1 MTPAWPSDVP
11 VDIGRDEAA
20 EAARRELADPIY
32 RAADPGLM
40 RKALDW
46 LAERLTELLNAAS
59 GVVPGGLLGLV
70 VLALL
75 LVPLVLAVA
84 TGRLRMGRPVRGR
97 TRQPVFGKP
106 RRSAAEHRAAAET
119 AAARGA
125 YGEAVRDRMRA
136 LVADLEQRGVLDE
149 RPGRTADEA
158 AAEAGAQLPACAAGL
173 TTAAGIFD
181 DVVYGGQP
189 ATPQSY
195 AMVADTDRRVHAT
208 AGIGR

>member
-1 MTPAWPSDVP
+1 VTPAWPADVP

-32 RAADPGLM
+32 GAAEPGLIQ
-40 RKALDW
+40 RALDW
-46 LAERLTELLNAAS
+46 LAKRLTELLNAAS
-59 GVVPGGLLGLV
+59 GAVPGGLLGLV

-75 LVPLVLAVA
+75 LIPLVVAVVI
-84 TGRLRMGRPVRGR
+84 GRLWMGWPGVGR

-106 RRSAAEHRAAAET
+106 RRSAAEHRAAAEA

-173 TTAAGIFD
+173 TAAARIFD
-181 DVVYGGQP
+181 DVVYGGRP

-195 AMVADTDRRVHAT
+195 AVLVETDRQAHA
-208 AGIGR
+208 AGVGR